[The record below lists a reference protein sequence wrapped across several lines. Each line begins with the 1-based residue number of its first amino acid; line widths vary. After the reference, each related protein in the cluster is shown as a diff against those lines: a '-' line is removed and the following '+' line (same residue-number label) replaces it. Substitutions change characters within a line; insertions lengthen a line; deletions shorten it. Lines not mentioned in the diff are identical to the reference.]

1 MEVAELT
8 TGQIQEYD
16 NCQASLPSLVC
27 AFDQDPP
34 RTRPMAQT
42 AVIYLFIIHFLF
54 IYLLTHLLYKFFHSP
69 ICLVI
74 SVNSQNNQK
83 QSIKI
88 PLGLENKFI
97 IIIIIIIM
105 MMMMV
110 Y

>member
-42 AVIYLFIIHFLF
+42 AVIYLFIIHLF
-54 IYLLTHLLYKFFHSP
+54 IYL
-69 ICLVI
+69 
-74 SVNSQNNQK
+74 K

-97 IIIIIIIM
+97 IITIIIIIIIIIM
-105 MMMMV
+105 V

>member
-42 AVIYLFIIHFLF
+42 AVIYWFIIHLF
-54 IYLLTHLLYKFFHSP
+54 I
-69 ICLVI
+69 
-74 SVNSQNNQK
+74 
-83 QSIKI
+83 
-88 PLGLENKFI
+88 
-97 IIIIIIIM
+97 
-105 MMMMV
+105 
-110 Y
+110 